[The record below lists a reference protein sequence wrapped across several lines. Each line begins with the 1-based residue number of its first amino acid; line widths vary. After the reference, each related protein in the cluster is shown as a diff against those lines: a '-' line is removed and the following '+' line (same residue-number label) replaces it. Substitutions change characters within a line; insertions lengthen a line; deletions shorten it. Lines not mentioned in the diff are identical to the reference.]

1 MFKMKVKSTKTLF
14 LRCLT
19 MHKKMIIILAIISLF
34 APGFLPYG
42 LSNSNITV
50 KNKRVSHAKLCCCN
64 KVASTCRDCC
74 CSDGPTENDNTGK
87 STVTITAC
95 GGTSDDI
102 ITVSK
107 LNFFLAL
114 SVIVNYLPVTTL
126 AETATLQLK
135 YILEKPPFKP
145 PKPQLLTHF
154 I

>member
-1 MFKMKVKSTKTLF
+1 MFKMKVKSIKALF
-14 LRCLT
+14 LRHVV
-19 MHKKMIIILAIISLF
+19 MHKKTIMLLAIFALL

-42 LSNSNITV
+42 LSNSNKAV
-50 KNKRVSHAKLCCCN
+50 KNNQVSHAKLCCCN
-64 KVASTCRDCC
+64 QVASTCHGCC
-74 CSDGPTENDNTGK
+74 CSDGLTETGNTGK
-87 STVTITAC
+87 YTVTITAC

-107 LNFFLAL
+107 LNYFYSL

-145 PKPQLLTHF
+145 PKPQLLTNF
-154 I
+154 T

>member
-1 MFKMKVKSTKTLF
+1 MNVKSTKALF
-14 LRCLT
+14 LRHLV
-19 MHKKMIIILAIISLF
+19 MHKKTIMLLAIFALL

-42 LSNSNITV
+42 LSNSNKAV
-50 KNKRVSHAKLCCCN
+50 KNNQVSHAKLCCCN

-74 CSDGPTENDNTGK
+74 CSDGLAETDNTSK
-87 STVTITAC
+87 YTVTITAC

-107 LNFFLAL
+107 LNYFLSL
-114 SVIVNYLPVTTL
+114 SSTVNYLPVTTL

-135 YILEKPPFKP
+135 DVLIKPPLKP

-154 I
+154 T